1 MGEHTSKILGKI
13 PCTIDTSVL
22 EYVGS
27 GRQGEVYRL
36 NKYSCIKIYY
46 KSKYQRRELANLK
59 KGESHPLFPKVYE
72 WDNNNYIIR
81 EYIDGI
87 SLLSYFNRGMP
98 LTTDLSMKLIDLW
111 ESLERLGFK
120 RLDIRT
126 SHIYVLPKGNLKI
139 IDPTNLM
146 NHRRLYPRKLLSGLQ
161 RHGVMEAFLL
171 KAQEIRPDIY
181 KKWT

>member
-1 MGEHTSKILGKI
+1 MVEDTSKILGKI
-13 PCTIDTSVL
+13 PCTIDKSAL

-46 KSKYQRRELANLK
+46 KTKYQRRELANLK
-59 KGESHPLFPKVYE
+59 KGEYDPLFPKVDE
-72 WDNNNYIIR
+72 WGKNYIIR

-87 SLLSYFNRGMP
+87 SLSSYFNKGMP

-120 RLDIRT
+120 RLDIRI
-126 SHIYVLPKGNLKI
+126 SHIYVLPNGNLKL

-146 NHRRLYPRKLLSGLQ
+146 NHRRSYPRKLLSGLQ
-161 RHGVMEAFLL
+161 QHGVMEAFLL
-171 KAQEIRPDIY
+171 KAKEIRPDIY
-181 KKWT
+181 KKWK